1 MKLEF
6 SSLWNSL
13 GIMII
18 IILCLVVVYYV
29 CMFFD
34 QGIEMMPPFVQ
45 NIHNHFFVKHIGSEF
60 DTGYKMIMDMH
71 IPEEEEEEVS
81 VTPKEEVK
89 KVSVTPKEE
98 VKEVSVSP
106 KEEEV
111 APPKDNTESCPTLL
125 TEKDGKIML
134 LNENMPKVPGKNP
147 LYFDTLDEY
156 VIYTE
161 NRRKETNMKCPV
173 LELKKDTS
181 RGTLDKLDLSSIN
194 TISDYFQ
201 QRAPQNTIVQSR
213 QPIIPVEPYRPC
225 PMYNMPLPYQAKFAL
240 NEAPRLP
247 VVKKQHP
254 PLVPYLDAN
263 RDLNPKGHYGFD
275 PSDQYI
281 GKYTILDEIH
291 HSTKT
296 EFPSGL
302 SANAMDTNWGGAV
315 FTNDKLKEGDYKE
328 SEISM
333 TAPKPLSII
342 DQQEPSKLP
351 QNQLQKPNELPK
363 HQQSTIVAANSSE
376 SNPQSSGGAADAM
389 SANWGG
395 VQYSEDAVK
404 AGKYKGDEV
413 EIRTV

>member
-1 MKLEF
+1 
-6 SSLWNSL
+6 
-13 GIMII
+13 
-18 IILCLVVVYYV
+18 
-29 CMFFD
+29 
-34 QGIEMMPPFVQ
+34 
-45 NIHNHFFVKHIGSEF
+45 VKHIGSEF

-71 IPEEEEEEVS
+71 IPEEEEEEEVS

-89 KVSVTPKEE
+89 KVSVT
-98 VKEVSVSP
+98 P

-213 QPIIPVEPYRPC
+213 QPIVPVEPYRPC
-225 PMYNMPLPYQAKFAL
+225 PMYNMPLPYQAKLAL

-247 VVKKQHP
+247 MVKKQHP

-275 PSDQYI
+275 PSDQYV

-333 TAPKPLSII
+333 TAPKPLSTI
-342 DQQEPSKLP
+342 DQQEPSELP

-363 HQQSTIVAANSSE
+363 HQQSTIVAANSSQ

-404 AGKYKGDEV
+404 AGKYKDDEV